1 MTKAHALKKFFK
13 KYYNVELEGMST
25 TYVLRDM
32 FKKVYGLEEVEG
44 NSVIGVFMNVM
55 KNNSSLSPI
64 EPSDGGGDDD
74 PSGGGATD
82 NKVGT
87 AKVGSAIVG

>member
-25 TYVLRDM
+25 AVVLRDM
-32 FKKVYGLEEVEG
+32 FDKVYGIENVEG
-44 NSVIGVFMNVM
+44 NSVIGVLMYVMN
-55 KNNSSLSPI
+55 NNSSLSPI
-64 EPSDGGGDDD
+64 DPSEGGDDDD

-87 AKVGSAIVG
+87 AVVGSAVAG

>member
-25 TYVLRDM
+25 AVVLRDM
-32 FKKVYGLEEVEG
+32 FDKVYGIENVEG
-44 NSVIGVFMNVM
+44 NSVIGVLMYVMN
-55 KNNSSLSPI
+55 NNSSLNPI
-64 EPSDGGGDDD
+64 DPSEGGDDD
-74 PSGGGATD
+74 PSGGATD

-87 AKVGSAIVG
+87 AVVGSAVVG